1 VNLVVSALALIVTMS
16 MYDSVLAG
24 DEGLLSPLED
34 LEIDISFDSAGTSTP
49 SQSPNEPR
57 APKNVDQR
65 RMRSL
70 FRKADVEERE
80 ISDNVHG
87 FIKVPPVCVAIIDTM
102 EFDRLRGLRQLG
114 NTHYVYP
121 AAKHSRWE
129 HSLGVMHLAGK
140 MIDHLMNVKPGCA
153 NETDKICVMLAGLC
167 HDLGH
172 GPFSHLWESFV
183 RESRP
188 GYEWC
193 HEKTSIDLLDY
204 IIEENNLMTTFESH
218 GLTRNDI
225 TFVKELIYGPLK
237 EENGDYSYVGRG
249 PEKFFLYE
257 IVANKISSVD
267 VDKFDYMLRDD
278 KAMELGL
285 TFKYDRFM
293 SNVDLT
299 EVDGQLRMSI
309 RDKEAQSVKNMFLDR
324 ARLHRD
330 GYQHRTI
337 LTIDRMILDV
347 LLAAD
352 DHLRINTRSGG
363 SFKLSEA
370 CDNIEA
376 FLQLTDEYIL
386 KWIQH
391 SSDDALK
398 TSRDILERII
408 RRKLYKQ
415 VGRIDFNGAAHMSL
429 DVARQSLRT
438 LADDPKFGMDPDD
451 LVVLRKRIN
460 MGMGNKNP
468 IEKILLFDKK
478 GRPQV
483 LNCEELRRD
492 MPREMSSETYFVLV
506 KKIDEDSFDKAKEI
520 STSWLNANGL
530 QDSDLNL
537 SIKLK

>member
-1 VNLVVSALALIVTMS
+1 LDLIVTMS

-24 DEGLLSPLED
+24 DEGLLSLLED

-237 EENGDYSYVGRG
+237 GENGDYSYVGRG

-299 EVDGQLRMSI
+299 KVDGQLRMSI

-370 CDNIEA
+370 CENIEA

-438 LADDPKFGMDPDD
+438 LAADPKFGMDPDD

-468 IEKILLFDKK
+468 IEKILFFDKK

-483 LNCEELRRD
+483 LTCEELRRD

-506 KKIDEDSFDKAKEI
+506 KKIDEDSLDKAKEI
-520 STSWLNANGL
+520 LTSWLNANGL
-530 QDSDLNL
+530 QDSDSELNL
-537 SIKLK
+537 SIKLN

>member
-1 VNLVVSALALIVTMS
+1 LDLIVTMS

-49 SQSPNEPR
+49 SHSPNEPR

-70 FRKADVEERE
+70 FRKADLELEERE

-87 FIKVPPVCVAIIDTM
+87 LIKVPPVCMAIIDTT

-121 AAKHSRWE
+121 NAKHSRWE

-140 MIDHLMNVKPGCA
+140 MIEHLMKVKPGCA
-153 NETDKICVMLAGLC
+153 TETDKICVMLAGLC

-183 RESRP
+183 RESRS

-204 IIEENNLMTTFESH
+204 IIEENDLMPTFESH

-237 EENGDYSYVGRG
+237 EDNGDYPYVGRG

-267 VDKFDYMLRDD
+267 VDKFDYMLRDN
-278 KAMELGL
+278 KAMDLGL

-293 SNVDLT
+293 SNIDLT
-299 EVDGQLRMSI
+299 EVDGKLRMSI
-309 RDKEAQSVKNMFLDR
+309 RDKEAQSVKSMFLDR
-324 ARLHRD
+324 ARFHRD
-330 GYQHRTI
+330 GYQHKTVLI
-337 LTIDRMILDV
+337 IDRMILDV

-352 DHLRINTRSGG
+352 EHLRIETDSGG

-376 FLQLTDEYIL
+376 FCKLTDEYLIRTIQNSTAAALQTSKDIL
-386 KWIQH
+386 K
-391 SSDDALK
+391 
-398 TSRDILERII
+398 RIV
-408 RRKLYKQ
+408 RRQLYKQ
-415 VGRIDFNGAAHMSL
+415 IGYIDFNGAAHISL

-438 LADDPKFGMDPDD
+438 LAADPKFGMDPDD